1 MSKKSKK
8 ERQSLKHIWN
18 NTVFMLRY
26 AFRYL
31 PAYSIWLIIIQVLF
45 GINDIFWGV
54 LLMKIAV
61 DAVTVTQSY
70 TDLLWIAGGYIVY
83 CGALQA
89 VAGFFFESYGPARL
103 QRLGEKMQT
112 QLFEKAVG
120 LDYSCYSN
128 PEFYNDFVWAA
139 SQAEMQ
145 VSAVLNNTAL
155 FLKSIAGL
163 SAVVTAMLTMDA
175 VGVVFIVA
183 SFAGVFLLS
192 LLRNKV
198 QFKRD
203 VDSKPLERKRA
214 YINRVFYLA
223 DYAKEMRL
231 HPLKGSLDQQFA
243 EANREMKQVVRRYAG
258 KLAGLSFLSEFVFS
272 DLLIDGIYMIFLA
285 YRVIVQKSLTYG
297 TLAGM
302 LNGAWTLK
310 MNLNNIAQTIGDF
323 QRLSLYTDKFRGFLD
338 YKNQMQDAEQA
349 LPAPNQTALLE
360 CRNVSFTYPGC
371 DAPTLRDINL
381 SIRPGEK
388 VAIVG
393 YNGAGKSTL
402 VKLLTRLYDPTQG
415 QVCYDAKN
423 IRDYRLRDY
432 RDCFGTAFQDYR
444 MFAATLAE
452 NVVMDRAQGR
462 EKEAQTA
469 LEKAGFSEKLRSLP
483 QGLDTPL
490 TREFSDKGLVLSGGE
505 AQKVA
510 IARVFAGN
518 PQVLILDEPSSA
530 LDPLSEYHVNHSMLE
545 AAGNKTVIF
554 ISHRLST
561 TKAADVIY
569 MMEHGKIIEQG
580 SHEELM
586 AKGGKYAEMFRLQS
600 KNYSLV
606 AGGEKV

>member
-1 MSKKSKK
+1 MSEKNKK
-8 ERQSLKHIWN
+8 ERQSFQHIWT
-18 NTVFMLRY
+18 NTIFMLRY

-31 PAYSIWLIIIQVLF
+31 PAYSIWLIVIQVLF

-83 CGALQA
+83 CGTLQA

-103 QRLGEKMQT
+103 QKLAEKMQT

-120 LDYSCYSN
+120 LDYACYSN

-139 SQAEMQ
+139 SQAELQ

-198 QFKRD
+198 QFRRD
-203 VDSKPLERKRA
+203 IDFKPLERKRA

-243 EANREMKQVVRRYAG
+243 EANRGMKQVVNRYAG
-258 KLAGLSFLSEFVFS
+258 KLAGLSFLSEFAFS
-272 DLLIDGIYMIFLA
+272 DLLIDGVYMIYLA
-285 YRVIVQKSLTYG
+285 YRVIVQKTLTYG

-310 MNLNNIAQTIGDF
+310 MNLNNIAQTIGEF

-338 YKNQMQDAEQA
+338 YENRMQDTEKA
-349 LPAPNQTALLE
+349 LAAPQHTAALE

-415 QVCYDAKN
+415 EVCYGERD
-423 IRDYRLRDY
+423 IREYRLQEY

-462 EKEAQTA
+462 EQEAQSA
-469 LEKAGFSEKLRSLP
+469 LEKAGFAEKLRSLP

-490 TREFSDKGLVLSGGE
+490 TREFNDKGLLLSGGE

-545 AAGNKTVIF
+545 AAGDKTVIF

-561 TKAADVIY
+561 TKAADTIY
-569 MMEHGKIIEQG
+569 MMEHGRIIEQG
-580 SHEELM
+580 SHEQLM

-606 AGGEKV
+606 AGGETE